1 MYCSSS
7 NYSTL
12 QSSDCSKTN
21 NASNNCIQ
29 YSSVIGMSWLL
40 YPNSSFQVL
49 IDGVVYI
56 LWLSSRK
63 EIGVNTKVA
72 LASNSNANSLYWSTV
87 DTTNSSKF
95 APTLKWNCMESAIYV
110 SSSGIC
116 IMPYFCLFHRLG
128 MSLCNLL
135 YSRYPDSGGNK
146 GEEVCLVI

>member
-87 DTTNSSKF
+87 DTTNQLIQICAYSKMK
-95 APTLKWNCMESAIYV
+95 LY
-110 SSSGIC
+110 GIC
-116 IMPYFCLFHRLG
+116 NVYKQKYLHHA
-128 MSLCNLL
+128 LL
-135 YSRYPDSGGNK
+135 LSISQAGNVIVQPTIFQISR
-146 GEEVCLVI
+146 